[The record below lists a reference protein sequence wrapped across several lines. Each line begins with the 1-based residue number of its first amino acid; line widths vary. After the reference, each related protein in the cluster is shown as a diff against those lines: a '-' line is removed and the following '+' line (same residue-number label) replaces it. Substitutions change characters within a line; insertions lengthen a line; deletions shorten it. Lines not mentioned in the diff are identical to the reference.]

1 MNLQF
6 LGLQWGTKPNQETF
20 SKQVVMENPEVS
32 VGIDLGT
39 TFSAVAHLDSE
50 GRPLT
55 IINSEGELTTPS
67 AVFFDHDAVIVGT
80 EATIAGESD
89 TDRLA
94 RNAKRDMGGARYRK
108 KIGDCFLP
116 PEVIQ
121 SLILKR
127 LKSDA
132 ELKLGEFQK
141 AVITVPAYFNEPRRK
156 ATQDAG
162 ELAGIDVIDII
173 NEPTAA
179 ALAYGVQQ
187 GFLNDQGAAK
197 QVERVLV
204 YDLGGGTFDV
214 TLMEI
219 KNSHFRT
226 IGTAGDVYLG
236 GIDWDH
242 RIFDFAMKEFET
254 KHQIS
259 FENNNSLKE
268 KLMNQCIRAKA
279 SLSARSQTIIRIEH
293 NGERHKIEIT
303 RTDFEDLTKDL
314 LERTKLTTERLLR
327 DAKTKWSAVTKL
339 LLVGGSTRMP
349 MVGKMLEKT
358 SGLKVDR
365 TLSPDECVAHGA
377 AIYADILLKYGQD
390 AGSGISIK
398 NVNSHDLGVLGIES
412 KTQTKKRQIVI
423 PRNHSL
429 PTKASRKFRT
439 AKDGQTQIIVRVIE
453 GGTDTG
459 QGATMIGKCIVQDLP
474 PDIKKGTEIVVS
486 FNYLSSG
493 RIDVVAEI
501 PELNISADTAINR
514 ADGMT
519 RADILS
525 WKEKLASGADLL
537 DWEESSGVESPT
549 TPPPI
554 AATPIAA
561 TPIAAPAQP
570 NNPKPPPT
578 AIAPA
583 IRLSDPVKP
592 TIPEIKITKQKPN
605 RKIDIPSEEE
615 MFVFEESSP
624 TSTPGDSALDFLS
637 DTNQPSAGGSE
648 LDDFLS
654 DLDID

>member
-1 MNLQF
+1 MLFSIGEFPLTNLAIMD
-6 LGLQWGTKPNQETF
+6 KPEI
-20 SKQVVMENPEVS
+20 S

-39 TFSAVAHLDSE
+39 TFSAVAHIDNE

-108 KIGDCFLP
+108 KIRDCFLP

-132 ELKLGEFQK
+132 ELKLGEFTK

-187 GFLNDQGAAK
+187 GFLNARGAAK
-197 QVERVLV
+197 EVERVLV

-226 IGTAGDVYLG
+226 IATAGDVYLG

-259 FENNNSLKE
+259 FADDNSLKE

-293 NGERHKIEIT
+293 KGERFKIEIT
-303 RTDFEDLTKDL
+303 RGQFEELTKDL

-327 DAKTKWSAVTKL
+327 DAKTDWSSVTKL

-349 MVGKMLEKT
+349 MVAKMLEKT

-377 AIYADILLKYGQD
+377 AIYADILMKFGQE
-390 AGSGISIK
+390 AGTGISIK
-398 NVNSHDLGVLGIES
+398 NVNSHDLGVLGIDS
-412 KTQTKKRQIVI
+412 KTQTQRRKIVI

-429 PTKASRKFRT
+429 PTKAARKFRT
-439 AKDGQTQIIVRVIE
+439 AKDGQTQIVVRVIE

-459 QGATMIGKCIVQDLP
+459 QGATLIGKCIVQDLP
-474 PDIKKGTEIVVS
+474 AGIKQGTEVVVS
-486 FNYLSSG
+486 FNYLNSG

-501 PELNISADTAINR
+501 PELKISADTAINR

-525 WKEKLASGADLL
+525 WKEKLASNTDLL
-537 DWEESSGVESPT
+537 DLAEPAKDSSAAITPPTLASPTVESSKRSNP
-549 TPPPI
+549 
-554 AATPIAA
+554 
-561 TPIAAPAQP
+561 
-570 NNPKPPPT
+570 PKPPRAT
-578 AIAPA
+578 PA
-583 IRLSDPVKP
+583 IVPAIPMAVPEKP
-592 TIPEIKITKQKPN
+592 AIPEIKITKPKTK
-605 RKIDIPSEEE
+605 RKIDIPSEDE

-624 TSTPGDSALDFLS
+624 ATAPGDSALDFLN
-637 DTNQPSAGGSE
+637 DNKQPSAGGSE
-648 LDDFLS
+648 LDDFLA
-654 DLDID
+654 DLDLD

>member
-1 MNLQF
+1 MVFSIGEFPLTNLAIMD
-6 LGLQWGTKPNQETF
+6 KPEI
-20 SKQVVMENPEVS
+20 S

-39 TFSAVAHLDSE
+39 TFSAVAHIDNE

-108 KIGDCFLP
+108 KIRDCFLP

-132 ELKLGEFQK
+132 ELKLGEFTK

-187 GFLNDQGAAK
+187 GFLNARGAAK
-197 QVERVLV
+197 EVERVLV

-226 IGTAGDVYLG
+226 IATAGDVYLG

-259 FENNNSLKE
+259 FADDNSLKE

-293 NGERHKIEIT
+293 KGERFKIEIT
-303 RTDFEDLTKDL
+303 RGQFEELTKDL

-327 DAKTKWSAVTKL
+327 DAKTDWSSVTKL

-349 MVGKMLEKT
+349 MVAKMLEKT

-377 AIYADILLKYGQD
+377 AIYADILMKFGQE
-390 AGSGISIK
+390 AGTGISIK
-398 NVNSHDLGVLGIES
+398 NVNSHDLGVLGIDS
-412 KTQTKKRQIVI
+412 KTQTQRRKIVI

-429 PTKASRKFRT
+429 PTKAARKFLT
-439 AKDGQTQIIVRVIE
+439 AKDGQTQIVVRVIE

-459 QGATMIGKCIVQDLP
+459 QGATLIGKCIVQDLP
-474 PDIKKGTEIVVS
+474 AGIKQGTEVVVS
-486 FNYLSSG
+486 FNYLNSG

-501 PELNISADTAINR
+501 PELKISADTAINR

-525 WKEKLASGADLL
+525 WKEKLASNTDLL
-537 DWEESSGVESPT
+537 DLAEPAKDSSAAITPPTLASPTVESSKRSNP
-549 TPPPI
+549 
-554 AATPIAA
+554 
-561 TPIAAPAQP
+561 
-570 NNPKPPPT
+570 PKPPRAT
-578 AIAPA
+578 PA
-583 IRLSDPVKP
+583 IVPAIPMAVPEKP
-592 TIPEIKITKQKPN
+592 AIPEIKITKPKTK
-605 RKIDIPSEEE
+605 RKIDIPSEDE

-624 TSTPGDSALDFLS
+624 ATAPGDSALDFLN
-637 DTNQPSAGGSE
+637 DNKQPSAGGSE
-648 LDDFLS
+648 LDDFLA
-654 DLDID
+654 DLDLD

>member
-1 MNLQF
+1 MVFSIGEFPLTNLAIMD
-6 LGLQWGTKPNQETF
+6 KPEI
-20 SKQVVMENPEVS
+20 S

-39 TFSAVAHLDSE
+39 TFSAVAHIDNE

-108 KIGDCFLP
+108 KIRDCFLP

-132 ELKLGEFQK
+132 ELKLGEFTK

-187 GFLNDQGAAK
+187 GFLNARGAAK
-197 QVERVLV
+197 EVERVLV

-226 IGTAGDVYLG
+226 IATAGDVYLG

-259 FENNNSLKE
+259 FADDNSLKE

-293 NGERHKIEIT
+293 KGERFKIEIT
-303 RTDFEDLTKDL
+303 RGQFEELTKDL

-327 DAKTKWSAVTKL
+327 DAKTDWSSVTKL

-349 MVGKMLEKT
+349 MVAKMLEKT

-377 AIYADILLKYGQD
+377 AIYADILMKFGQE
-390 AGSGISIK
+390 AGTGISIK
-398 NVNSHDLGVLGIES
+398 NVNSHDLGVLGIDS
-412 KTQTKKRQIVI
+412 KTQTQRRKIVI

-429 PTKASRKFRT
+429 PTKAARKFRT
-439 AKDGQTQIIVRVIE
+439 AKDGQTQIVVRVIE

-459 QGATMIGKCIVQDLP
+459 QGATLIGKCIVQDLP
-474 PDIKKGTEIVVS
+474 AGIKQGTEVVVS
-486 FNYLSSG
+486 FNYLNSG

-501 PELNISADTAINR
+501 PELKISADTAINR

-525 WKEKLASGADLL
+525 WKEKLASNTDLL
-537 DWEESSGVESPT
+537 DLAEPAKDSSAAITPPTLASPTVESSKRSN
-549 TPPPI
+549 PPKPLR
-554 AATPIAA
+554 ATP
-561 TPIAAPAQP
+561 
-570 NNPKPPPT
+570 
-578 AIAPA
+578 AIEPA
-583 IRLSDPVKP
+583 IPMAVPEKP
-592 TIPEIKITKQKPN
+592 AIPEIKITKPKTK
-605 RKIDIPSEEE
+605 RKIDIPSEDE

-624 TSTPGDSALDFLS
+624 ATTPGDSALDFLN
-637 DTNQPSAGGSE
+637 DNKQPSAGGSE
-648 LDDFLS
+648 LDDFLA
-654 DLDID
+654 DLDLD

>member
-1 MNLQF
+1 
-6 LGLQWGTKPNQETF
+6 
-20 SKQVVMENPEVS
+20 MEKPEVS

-39 TFSAVAHLDSE
+39 TFSAVAHIDSE

-108 KIGDCFLP
+108 KIRDCFLP

-121 SLILKR
+121 SLILNR

-187 GFLNDQGAAK
+187 GFLNAQGAAK
-197 QVERVLV
+197 EVERVLV

-219 KNSHFRT
+219 KNSHFNT

-242 RIFDFAMKEFET
+242 RILDFAMKEFET

-259 FENNNSLKE
+259 FEDDNSLKE

-293 NGERHKIEIT
+293 NGERYKIEVT
-303 RTDFEDLTKDL
+303 RAEFEDLTRDL

-327 DAKTKWSAVTKL
+327 DAKTDWSAVTKL

-349 MVGKMLEKT
+349 MVAKMLEKI

-390 AGSGISIK
+390 AGTGISIK
-398 NVNSHDLGVLGIES
+398 NVNSHDLGVLGIDS
-412 KTQTKKRQIVI
+412 KTQTQRRKIVI

-501 PELNISADTAINR
+501 PALNISADTAINR

-525 WKEKLASGADLL
+525 WKEKLASDADLL
-537 DWEESSGVESPT
+537 DFQESSENDNSAT
-549 TPPPI
+549 APPPL
-554 AATPIAA
+554 
-561 TPIAAPAQP
+561 AAPTVATATQL
-570 NNPKPPPT
+570 NNQKPPLAKA
-578 AIAPA
+578 AIVPA
-583 IRLSDPVKP
+583 IRLTNLETAPEKP
-592 TIPEIKITKQKPN
+592 TIPAIKVTKQKTN
-605 RKIDIPSEEE
+605 RKLDIPSDEE
-615 MFVFEESSP
+615 MFVFEEKSP
-624 TSTPGDSALDFLS
+624 TSAPGESALDFLN
-637 DTNQPSAGGSE
+637 DTSNSSAEGSE

-654 DLDID
+654 DLDVD

>member
-1 MNLQF
+1 MNLQI
-6 LGLQWGTKPNQETF
+6 LGLQWRTQQRQQPFTE
-20 SKQVVMENPEVS
+20 QVTMENPEVS

-39 TFSAVAHLDSE
+39 TFSAVAHVDSE

-108 KIGDCFLP
+108 KIRDCFLP

-121 SLILKR
+121 SLILNR

-132 ELKLGEFQK
+132 ELKLGEFNK

-187 GFLNDQGAAK
+187 GFLNAQGAAK
-197 QVERVLV
+197 ETERVLV

-219 KNSHFRT
+219 KNSHFNT

-279 SLSARSQTIIRIEH
+279 SLSARSQTLIRIEH
-293 NGERHKIEIT
+293 EGERYKIEIT
-303 RTDFEDLTKDL
+303 SAEFEDLTKDL

-327 DAKTKWSAVTKL
+327 DAKTDWPAVTKL

-349 MVGKMLEKT
+349 MVAKMLEKT

-377 AIYADILLKYGQD
+377 AIYADILLKYGED
-390 AGSGISIK
+390 AGAGISIK
-398 NVNSHDLGVLGIES
+398 NVNSHDLGVLGIDS
-412 KTQTKKRQIVI
+412 KTKTKRRKILI

-429 PTKASRKFRT
+429 PTRSSRKFQT
-439 AKDGQTQIIVRVIE
+439 AKDAQTQIIVQVVE

-474 PDIKKGTEIVVS
+474 TDIKKGTEVVVS

-493 RIDVVAEI
+493 RIHVVAEI
-501 PELNISADTAINR
+501 PELKISADTAINR

-537 DWEESSGVESPT
+537 DLEKPSIAEPLSPPPSKPPPLALPPMKAT
-549 TPPPI
+549 VQANSQTPPP
-554 AATPIAA
+554 A
-561 TPIAAPAQP
+561 
-570 NNPKPPPT
+570 

-583 IRLSDPVKP
+583 IHLSDPKKQS
-592 TIPEIKITKQKPN
+592 IPEIKVTRQKTN

-615 MFVFEESSP
+615 MFVFEENPS
-624 TSTPGDSALDFLS
+624 TSTPGDSALDFLN
-637 DTNQPSAGGSE
+637 DTNKPSAGGSE

>member
-1 MNLQF
+1 MN
-6 LGLQWGTKPNQETF
+6 KPEI
-20 SKQVVMENPEVS
+20 S

-39 TFSAVAHLDSE
+39 TFSAVAHIDNE

-108 KIGDCFLP
+108 KIRNCFLP

-132 ELKLGEFQK
+132 ELKLGEFTK

-187 GFLNDQGAAK
+187 GFLNARGAAK
-197 QVERVLV
+197 EVERVLV

-226 IGTAGDVYLG
+226 IATAGDVYLG

-259 FENNNSLKE
+259 FENDNSLKE

-293 NGERHKIEIT
+293 KGERYKIEIT
-303 RTDFEDLTKDL
+303 RGQFEELTKDL

-327 DAKTKWSAVTKL
+327 DAKTDWSSVTKL

-349 MVGKMLEKT
+349 MVAKMLEKT

-377 AIYADILLKYGQD
+377 AIYADILIKFGQE
-390 AGSGISIK
+390 AGTGISIK
-398 NVNSHDLGVLGIES
+398 NVNSHDLGVLGIDS
-412 KTQTKKRQIVI
+412 KTQTQRRKIVI

-429 PTKASRKFRT
+429 PTKAARKFRT
-439 AKDGQTQIIVRVIE
+439 AKDGQKQIVVRVIE

-459 QGATMIGKCIVQDLP
+459 QGATLIGKCIVQDLP
-474 PDIKKGTEIVVS
+474 AGIKQGTEVVVS
-486 FNYLSSG
+486 FNYLNSG
-493 RIDVVAEI
+493 RIHVVAEI
-501 PELNISADTAINR
+501 PELKISADTAINR

-525 WKEKLASGADLL
+525 WKEKLASNTDLL
-537 DWEESSGVESPT
+537 DLAEPAEDGSAAITPPGLPSPTVEST
-549 TPPPI
+549 KRSNTPQPPQ
-554 AATPIAA
+554 ATP
-561 TPIAAPAQP
+561 
-570 NNPKPPPT
+570 
-578 AIAPA
+578 AIVPA
-583 IRLSDPVKP
+583 IPLAVPEKP
-592 TIPEIKITKQKPN
+592 AIPEIKITKQKTKL
-605 RKIDIPSEEE
+605 KIDIPSEDE

-624 TSTPGDSALDFLS
+624 VATPGDSALDFL
-637 DTNQPSAGGSE
+637 DNNKQPSAGGSE
-648 LDDFLS
+648 LDDFLA
-654 DLDID
+654 DLDLD

>member
-1 MNLQF
+1 MVFSIGEFPLTNLAIMD
-6 LGLQWGTKPNQETF
+6 KPEI
-20 SKQVVMENPEVS
+20 S

-39 TFSAVAHLDSE
+39 TFSAVAHIDNE

-67 AVFFDHDAVIVGT
+67 AVFFDHDAIIVGT

-108 KIGDCFLP
+108 KIRDCFLP

-132 ELKLGEFQK
+132 ELKLGEFTK

-187 GFLNDQGAAK
+187 GFLNARGAAK
-197 QVERVLV
+197 EVERVLV

-226 IGTAGDVYLG
+226 IATAGDVYLG

-259 FENNNSLKE
+259 FADDNSLKE

-293 NGERHKIEIT
+293 KGERFKIEIT
-303 RTDFEDLTKDL
+303 RGQFEELTKDL

-327 DAKTKWSAVTKL
+327 DAKTDWSSVTKL

-349 MVGKMLEKT
+349 MVAKMLEKT

-377 AIYADILLKYGQD
+377 AIYADILMKFGQE
-390 AGSGISIK
+390 AGTGISIK
-398 NVNSHDLGVLGIES
+398 NVNSHDLGVLGIDS
-412 KTQTKKRQIVI
+412 KTQTQRRKIVI

-429 PTKASRKFRT
+429 PTKAARKFRT
-439 AKDGQTQIIVRVIE
+439 AKDGQTQIVVRVIE

-459 QGATMIGKCIVQDLP
+459 QGATLIGKCIVQDLP
-474 PDIKKGTEIVVS
+474 AGIKQGTEVVVS
-486 FNYLSSG
+486 FNYLNSG

-501 PELNISADTAINR
+501 PELKISADTAINR

-525 WKEKLASGADLL
+525 WKEKLASNTDLL
-537 DWEESSGVESPT
+537 NLAEPAKDSSAAITPPTLASPTVESSKRSNP
-549 TPPPI
+549 
-554 AATPIAA
+554 
-561 TPIAAPAQP
+561 
-570 NNPKPPPT
+570 PKPPRAT
-578 AIAPA
+578 PA
-583 IRLSDPVKP
+583 IVPAIPMAVPEKP
-592 TIPEIKITKQKPN
+592 AIPEIKITKPKTK
-605 RKIDIPSEEE
+605 RKIDIPSEDE

-624 TSTPGDSALDFLS
+624 ATTPGDSALDFLN
-637 DTNQPSAGGSE
+637 DNKQPSAGGSE
-648 LDDFLS
+648 LDDFLA
-654 DLDID
+654 DLDLD

>member
-1 MNLQF
+1 MLFSIGEFPLTNLAIMD
-6 LGLQWGTKPNQETF
+6 KPEI
-20 SKQVVMENPEVS
+20 S

-39 TFSAVAHLDSE
+39 TFSAVAHIDNE

-108 KIGDCFLP
+108 KIRDCFLP

-132 ELKLGEFQK
+132 ELKLGEFTK

-187 GFLNDQGAAK
+187 GFLNARGAAK
-197 QVERVLV
+197 EVERVLV

-226 IGTAGDVYLG
+226 IATAGDVYLG

-259 FENNNSLKE
+259 FADDNSLKE

-293 NGERHKIEIT
+293 KGERFKIEIT
-303 RTDFEDLTKDL
+303 RGQFEELTKDL

-327 DAKTKWSAVTKL
+327 DAKTDWSSVTKL

-349 MVGKMLEKT
+349 MVAKMLEKT

-377 AIYADILLKYGQD
+377 AIYADILMKFGQE
-390 AGSGISIK
+390 AGTGISIK
-398 NVNSHDLGVLGIES
+398 NVNSHDLGVLGIDS
-412 KTQTKKRQIVI
+412 KTQTQRRKIVI

-429 PTKASRKFRT
+429 PTKAARKFRT
-439 AKDGQTQIIVRVIE
+439 AKDGQTQIVVRVIE

-459 QGATMIGKCIVQDLP
+459 QGATLIGKCIVQDLP
-474 PDIKKGTEIVVS
+474 AGIKQGTEVVVS
-486 FNYLSSG
+486 FNYLNSG

-501 PELNISADTAINR
+501 PELKISADTAINR

-525 WKEKLASGADLL
+525 WKEKLASNTDLL
-537 DWEESSGVESPT
+537 DLAEPAKDSSAAITPPTLASPTVESSKRSNP
-549 TPPPI
+549 
-554 AATPIAA
+554 
-561 TPIAAPAQP
+561 
-570 NNPKPPPT
+570 PKPPRAT
-578 AIAPA
+578 PA
-583 IRLSDPVKP
+583 IVPAIPMAVPEKP
-592 TIPEIKITKQKPN
+592 AIPEIKITKPKTK
-605 RKIDIPSEEE
+605 RKIDIPSEDE

-624 TSTPGDSALDFLS
+624 ATTPGDSALDFLN
-637 DTNQPSAGGSE
+637 DNKQPSAGGSE
-648 LDDFLS
+648 LDDFLA
-654 DLDID
+654 DLDLD

>member
-1 MNLQF
+1 MVFSIGEFPLTNLAIMD
-6 LGLQWGTKPNQETF
+6 KPEI
-20 SKQVVMENPEVS
+20 S

-39 TFSAVAHLDSE
+39 TFSAVAHIDNE

-108 KIGDCFLP
+108 KIRDCFLP

-132 ELKLGEFQK
+132 ELKLGEFTK

-187 GFLNDQGAAK
+187 GFLNARGAAK
-197 QVERVLV
+197 EVERVLV

-226 IGTAGDVYLG
+226 IATAGDVYLG

-259 FENNNSLKE
+259 FADDNSLKE

-293 NGERHKIEIT
+293 KGERFKIEIT
-303 RTDFEDLTKDL
+303 RGQFEELTKDL

-327 DAKTKWSAVTKL
+327 DAKTDWSSVTKL

-349 MVGKMLEKT
+349 MVAQMLEKT

-377 AIYADILLKYGQD
+377 AIYADILMKFGQE
-390 AGSGISIK
+390 AGTGISIK
-398 NVNSHDLGVLGIES
+398 NVNSHDLGVLGIDS
-412 KTQTKKRQIVI
+412 KTQTQRRKIVI

-429 PTKASRKFRT
+429 PTKAARKFRT
-439 AKDGQTQIIVRVIE
+439 AKDGQTQIVVRVIE

-459 QGATMIGKCIVQDLP
+459 QGATLIGKCIVQDLP
-474 PDIKKGTEIVVS
+474 AGIKQGTEVVVS
-486 FNYLSSG
+486 FNYLNSG

-501 PELNISADTAINR
+501 PELKISADTAINR

-525 WKEKLASGADLL
+525 WKEKLASNTDLL
-537 DWEESSGVESPT
+537 DLAEPAKDSSAAITPPTLASPTVESSKRSNP
-549 TPPPI
+549 
-554 AATPIAA
+554 
-561 TPIAAPAQP
+561 
-570 NNPKPPPT
+570 PKPPRAT
-578 AIAPA
+578 PA
-583 IRLSDPVKP
+583 IVPAIPMAVPEKP
-592 TIPEIKITKQKPN
+592 ATPEIKITKPKTK
-605 RKIDIPSEEE
+605 RKIDIPSEDE

-624 TSTPGDSALDFLS
+624 ATTPGDSALDFLN
-637 DTNQPSAGGSE
+637 DNKQPSAGGSE
-648 LDDFLS
+648 LDDFLA
-654 DLDID
+654 DLDLD

>member
-1 MNLQF
+1 MVFSIGEFPLTNLAIMD
-6 LGLQWGTKPNQETF
+6 KPEI
-20 SKQVVMENPEVS
+20 S

-39 TFSAVAHLDSE
+39 TFSAVAHIDNE

-108 KIGDCFLP
+108 KIRDCFLP

-132 ELKLGEFQK
+132 ELKLGEFTK

-187 GFLNDQGAAK
+187 GFLNARGAAK
-197 QVERVLV
+197 EVERVLV

-226 IGTAGDVYLG
+226 IATAGDVYLG

-259 FENNNSLKE
+259 FADDNSLKE

-293 NGERHKIEIT
+293 KGERFKIEIT
-303 RTDFEDLTKDL
+303 RGQFEELTKDL

-327 DAKTKWSAVTKL
+327 DAKTDWSSVTKL

-349 MVGKMLEKT
+349 MVAKMLEKT

-377 AIYADILLKYGQD
+377 AIYADILMKFGQE
-390 AGSGISIK
+390 AGTGISIK
-398 NVNSHDLGVLGIES
+398 NVNSHDLGVLGIDS
-412 KTQTKKRQIVI
+412 KTQTQRRKIVI

-429 PTKASRKFRT
+429 PTKAARKFRT
-439 AKDGQTQIIVRVIE
+439 AKDGQTQIVVRVIE

-459 QGATMIGKCIVQDLP
+459 QGATLIGKCIVQDLP
-474 PDIKKGTEIVVS
+474 AGIKQGTEVVVS
-486 FNYLSSG
+486 FNYLNSG

-501 PELNISADTAINR
+501 PELKISADTAINR

-525 WKEKLASGADLL
+525 WKEKLASNTDLL
-537 DWEESSGVESPT
+537 DLAEPAKDSSAAITPPTLASPTVESSKRSNP
-549 TPPPI
+549 
-554 AATPIAA
+554 
-561 TPIAAPAQP
+561 
-570 NNPKPPPT
+570 PKPPRAT
-578 AIAPA
+578 PA
-583 IRLSDPVKP
+583 IVPAIPMAVPEKP
-592 TIPEIKITKQKPN
+592 AIPEIKITKPKTK
-605 RKIDIPSEEE
+605 RKIDIPSEDE

-624 TSTPGDSALDFLS
+624 ATTPGDSALDFLN
-637 DTNQPSAGGSE
+637 DNKQPSAGGSE
-648 LDDFLS
+648 LDDFLA
-654 DLDID
+654 DLDLD

>member
-1 MNLQF
+1 MVFSIGEFPLTNLAIMD
-6 LGLQWGTKPNQETF
+6 KPEI
-20 SKQVVMENPEVS
+20 S

-39 TFSAVAHLDSE
+39 TFSAVAHIDNE

-108 KIGDCFLP
+108 KIRDCFLP

-132 ELKLGEFQK
+132 ELKLGEFTK

-187 GFLNDQGAAK
+187 GFLNARGAAK
-197 QVERVLV
+197 EVERVLV

-226 IGTAGDVYLG
+226 IATAGDVYLG

-259 FENNNSLKE
+259 FADDNSLKE

-293 NGERHKIEIT
+293 KGERFKIEIT
-303 RTDFEDLTKDL
+303 RGQFEELTKDL

-327 DAKTKWSAVTKL
+327 DAKTDWSSVTKL

-349 MVGKMLEKT
+349 MVAKMLEKT

-377 AIYADILLKYGQD
+377 AIYADILMKFGQE
-390 AGSGISIK
+390 AGTGISIK
-398 NVNSHDLGVLGIES
+398 NVNSHDLGVLGIDS
-412 KTQTKKRQIVI
+412 KTQTQRRKIVI

-429 PTKASRKFRT
+429 PTKAARKFRT
-439 AKDGQTQIIVRVIE
+439 AKDGQTQIVVRVIE

-459 QGATMIGKCIVQDLP
+459 QGATLIGKCIVQDLP
-474 PDIKKGTEIVVS
+474 AGIKQGTEVVVS
-486 FNYLSSG
+486 FNYLNSG

-501 PELNISADTAINR
+501 PELKISADTAINR

-525 WKEKLASGADLL
+525 WKEKLASNTDLL
-537 DWEESSGVESPT
+537 DLAEPAKDSSAAI
-549 TPPPI
+549 TPPPL
-554 AATPIAA
+554 ASPTVESSKRSNP
-561 TPIAAPAQP
+561 
-570 NNPKPPPT
+570 PKPPRAT
-578 AIAPA
+578 PA
-583 IRLSDPVKP
+583 IVPAIPMAVPEKP
-592 TIPEIKITKQKPN
+592 AIPEIKITKPKTK
-605 RKIDIPSEEE
+605 RKIDIPSEDE

-624 TSTPGDSALDFLS
+624 ATTPGDSALDFLN
-637 DTNQPSAGGSE
+637 DNKQPSAGGSE
-648 LDDFLS
+648 LDDFLA
-654 DLDID
+654 DLDLD

>member
-1 MNLQF
+1 MLFSIGEFPLTNLAIMD
-6 LGLQWGTKPNQETF
+6 KPEI
-20 SKQVVMENPEVS
+20 S

-39 TFSAVAHLDSE
+39 TFSAVAHIDNE

-108 KIGDCFLP
+108 KIRDCFLP

-132 ELKLGEFQK
+132 ELKLGEFTK

-187 GFLNDQGAAK
+187 GFLNARGAAK
-197 QVERVLV
+197 EVERVLV

-226 IGTAGDVYLG
+226 IATAGDVYLG

-259 FENNNSLKE
+259 FADDNSLKE

-293 NGERHKIEIT
+293 KGERFKIEIT
-303 RTDFEDLTKDL
+303 RGQFEELTKDL

-327 DAKTKWSAVTKL
+327 DAKTDWSSVTKL

-349 MVGKMLEKT
+349 MVAKMLEKT

-377 AIYADILLKYGQD
+377 AIYADILMKFGQE
-390 AGSGISIK
+390 AGTGISIK
-398 NVNSHDLGVLGIES
+398 NVNSHDLGVLGIDS
-412 KTQTKKRQIVI
+412 KTQTQRRKIVI

-429 PTKASRKFRT
+429 PTKAARKFRT
-439 AKDGQTQIIVRVIE
+439 AKDGQTQIVVRVIE

-459 QGATMIGKCIVQDLP
+459 QGATLIGKCIVQDLP
-474 PDIKKGTEIVVS
+474 AGIKQGTEVVVS
-486 FNYLSSG
+486 FNYLNSG

-501 PELNISADTAINR
+501 PELKISADTAINR

-525 WKEKLASGADLL
+525 WKEKLASNTDLL
-537 DWEESSGVESPT
+537 DLAEPAKDSSAAITPPTLASPTVESSKRSNP
-549 TPPPI
+549 
-554 AATPIAA
+554 
-561 TPIAAPAQP
+561 
-570 NNPKPPPT
+570 PKPPRAT
-578 AIAPA
+578 PA
-583 IRLSDPVKP
+583 IVPAIPMAVPEKP
-592 TIPEIKITKQKPN
+592 AIPEIKITKPKTK
-605 RKIDIPSEEE
+605 RKIDIPSKDE

-624 TSTPGDSALDFLS
+624 ATTPGDSALDFLN
-637 DTNQPSAGGSE
+637 DNKQPSAGGSE
-648 LDDFLS
+648 LDDFLA
-654 DLDID
+654 DLDLD

>member
-1 MNLQF
+1 MVFSIGEFPLTNLAIMD
-6 LGLQWGTKPNQETF
+6 KPEI
-20 SKQVVMENPEVS
+20 S

-39 TFSAVAHLDSE
+39 TFSAVAHIDNE

-108 KIGDCFLP
+108 KIRDCFLP

-132 ELKLGEFQK
+132 ELKLGEFTK

-187 GFLNDQGAAK
+187 GFLNARGAAK
-197 QVERVLV
+197 EVERVLV

-226 IGTAGDVYLG
+226 IATAGDVYLG

-259 FENNNSLKE
+259 FADDNSLKE

-293 NGERHKIEIT
+293 KGERFKIEIT
-303 RTDFEDLTKDL
+303 RGQFEELTKDL

-327 DAKTKWSAVTKL
+327 DAKTDWSSVTKL

-349 MVGKMLEKT
+349 MVAKMLEKT

-377 AIYADILLKYGQD
+377 AIYADILMKFGQE
-390 AGSGISIK
+390 AGTGISIK
-398 NVNSHDLGVLGIES
+398 NVNSHDLGVLGIDS
-412 KTQTKKRQIVI
+412 KTQTQRRKIVI

-429 PTKASRKFRT
+429 PTKAARKFRT
-439 AKDGQTQIIVRVIE
+439 AKDGQTQIVVRVIE

-459 QGATMIGKCIVQDLP
+459 QGATLIGKCIVQDLP
-474 PDIKKGTEIVVS
+474 AGIKQGTEVVVS
-486 FNYLSSG
+486 FNYLNSG

-501 PELNISADTAINR
+501 PELKISADTAINR

-525 WKEKLASGADLL
+525 WKEKLASNTDLL
-537 DWEESSGVESPT
+537 DLAEPAKDSSAAITPPTLASPTVESSKRSNP
-549 TPPPI
+549 
-554 AATPIAA
+554 
-561 TPIAAPAQP
+561 
-570 NNPKPPPT
+570 PKPPRAT
-578 AIAPA
+578 PA
-583 IRLSDPVKP
+583 IVPAIPMAVPEKP
-592 TIPEIKITKQKPN
+592 AIPEIKITKPKTK
-605 RKIDIPSEEE
+605 RKIDIPSEDE

-624 TSTPGDSALDFLS
+624 ATAPGDSALDFLN
-637 DTNQPSAGGSE
+637 DNKQPSAGGSE
-648 LDDFLS
+648 LDDFLA
-654 DLDID
+654 DLDLD

>member
-1 MNLQF
+1 
-6 LGLQWGTKPNQETF
+6 
-20 SKQVVMENPEVS
+20 MENSEVS

-39 TFSAVAHLDSE
+39 TFSAVAHLDNE

-94 RNAKRDMGGARYRK
+94 RNAKRDMGDARYRK
-108 KIGDCFLP
+108 KIRDCFLP

-132 ELKLGEFQK
+132 ELKLGKFQK

-197 QVERVLV
+197 ELERVLV

-254 KHQIS
+254 KHEIC
-259 FENNNSLKE
+259 FENDNSLKE

-279 SLSARSQTIIRIEH
+279 SLSARSQTIIRLEQQ
-293 NGERHKIEIT
+293 GERHKIELT
-303 RTDFEDLTKDL
+303 RASFEDLTKDL

-327 DAKTKWSAVTKL
+327 DAKTEWSTVTKL

-349 MVGKMLEKT
+349 MVGKMLEKI

-377 AIYADILLKYGQD
+377 AIYADILLKHGQD
-390 AGSGISIK
+390 AGAGISIK
-398 NVNSHDLGVLGIES
+398 NVNSHDLGVLGIDS
-412 KTQTKKRQIVI
+412 KTKTKRRKIVI
-423 PRNHSL
+423 PRNHNL
-429 PTKASRKFRT
+429 PTKASRKFQT
-439 AKDGQTQIIVRVIE
+439 AKDGQTQIIVQVIE

-474 PDIKKGTEIVVS
+474 ANIKKGTEVVVS

-493 RIDVVAEI
+493 RIHVVAEI

-525 WKEKLASGADLL
+525 WKEKLDSDADLL
-537 DWEESSGVESPT
+537 DSEE
-549 TPPPI
+549 TPKMEPQTAVPP
-554 AATPIAA
+554 
-561 TPIAAPAQP
+561 QLK
-570 NNPKPPPT
+570 NQKPPLP
-578 AIAPA
+578 AITPA
-583 IRLSDPVKP
+583 IRLSNQEKP
-592 TIPEIKITKQKPN
+592 NISEIKITKQKPK

-615 MFVFEESSP
+615 MFVFEDTSS
-624 TSTPGDSALDFLS
+624 TSTPGDSALDFLN
-637 DTNQPSAGGSE
+637 DTNKSSAGDSE

-654 DLDID
+654 DLDVD

>member
-1 MNLQF
+1 MGFSIGEFPLTNLAIMD
-6 LGLQWGTKPNQETF
+6 KPEI
-20 SKQVVMENPEVS
+20 S

-39 TFSAVAHLDSE
+39 TFSAVAHIDNE

-108 KIGDCFLP
+108 KIRDCFLP

-132 ELKLGEFQK
+132 ELKLGEFTK

-187 GFLNDQGAAK
+187 GFLNARGAAK
-197 QVERVLV
+197 EVERVLV

-226 IGTAGDVYLG
+226 IATAGDVYLG

-259 FENNNSLKE
+259 FADDNSLKE

-293 NGERHKIEIT
+293 KGERFKIEIT
-303 RTDFEDLTKDL
+303 RGQFEELTKDL

-327 DAKTKWSAVTKL
+327 DAKTDWSSVTKL

-349 MVGKMLEKT
+349 MVAKMLEKT

-377 AIYADILLKYGQD
+377 AIYADILMKFGQE
-390 AGSGISIK
+390 AGTGISIK
-398 NVNSHDLGVLGIES
+398 NVNSHDLGVLGIDS
-412 KTQTKKRQIVI
+412 KTQTQRRKIVI

-429 PTKASRKFRT
+429 PTKAARKFRT
-439 AKDGQTQIIVRVIE
+439 AKDGQTQIVVRVIE

-459 QGATMIGKCIVQDLP
+459 QGATLIGKCIVQDLP
-474 PDIKKGTEIVVS
+474 AGIKQGTEVVVS
-486 FNYLSSG
+486 FNYLNSG

-501 PELNISADTAINR
+501 PELKISADTAINR

-525 WKEKLASGADLL
+525 WKEKLASNTDLL
-537 DWEESSGVESPT
+537 DLAEPAKDSSAAITPPTLASPTVESSKRSNP
-549 TPPPI
+549 
-554 AATPIAA
+554 
-561 TPIAAPAQP
+561 
-570 NNPKPPPT
+570 PKPPRAT
-578 AIAPA
+578 PA
-583 IRLSDPVKP
+583 IVPAIPMAVPEKP
-592 TIPEIKITKQKPN
+592 AIPEIKITKPKTK
-605 RKIDIPSEEE
+605 RKIDIPSEDE

-624 TSTPGDSALDFLS
+624 ATAPGDSALDFLN
-637 DTNQPSAGGSE
+637 DNKQPSAGGSE
-648 LDDFLS
+648 LDDFLA
-654 DLDID
+654 DLDLD

>member
-1 MNLQF
+1 MVFSIGEFPLTNLAIMD
-6 LGLQWGTKPNQETF
+6 KPEI
-20 SKQVVMENPEVS
+20 S

-39 TFSAVAHLDSE
+39 TFSAVAHIDNE

-108 KIGDCFLP
+108 KIRDCFLP

-132 ELKLGEFQK
+132 ELKLGEFTK

-187 GFLNDQGAAK
+187 GFLNARGAAK
-197 QVERVLV
+197 EVERVLV

-226 IGTAGDVYLG
+226 IATAGDVYLG

-259 FENNNSLKE
+259 FADDNSLKE

-293 NGERHKIEIT
+293 KGERFKIEIT
-303 RTDFEDLTKDL
+303 RGQFEELTKDL

-327 DAKTKWSAVTKL
+327 DAKTDWSSVTKL

-349 MVGKMLEKT
+349 MVAKMLEKT

-377 AIYADILLKYGQD
+377 AIYADILMKFGQE
-390 AGSGISIK
+390 AGTGISIK
-398 NVNSHDLGVLGIES
+398 NVNSHDLGVLGIDS
-412 KTQTKKRQIVI
+412 KTQTQRRKIVI

-429 PTKASRKFRT
+429 PTKAARKFLT
-439 AKDGQTQIIVRVIE
+439 AKDGQTQIVVRVIE

-459 QGATMIGKCIVQDLP
+459 QGATLIGKCIVQDLP
-474 PDIKKGTEIVVS
+474 AGIKQGTEVVVS
-486 FNYLSSG
+486 FNYLNSG

-501 PELNISADTAINR
+501 PELKISADTAINR

-525 WKEKLASGADLL
+525 WKEKLASNTDLL
-537 DWEESSGVESPT
+537 DLAEPAKDSSAAITPPTLASPTVESSKRSNP
-549 TPPPI
+549 
-554 AATPIAA
+554 
-561 TPIAAPAQP
+561 
-570 NNPKPPPT
+570 PKPPRAT
-578 AIAPA
+578 PA
-583 IRLSDPVKP
+583 IVPAIPMAVPEKP
-592 TIPEIKITKQKPN
+592 AIPEIKITKPKTK
-605 RKIDIPSEEE
+605 RKIDIPSEDE

-624 TSTPGDSALDFLS
+624 ATTPGDSALDFLN
-637 DTNQPSAGGSE
+637 DNKQPSAGGSE
-648 LDDFLS
+648 LDDFLA
-654 DLDID
+654 DLDLD

>member
-1 MNLQF
+1 
-6 LGLQWGTKPNQETF
+6 
-20 SKQVVMENPEVS
+20 MEKPEVS

-39 TFSAVAHLDSE
+39 TFSAVAHIDSE

-108 KIGDCFLP
+108 KIRDCFLP
-116 PEVIQ
+116 PEIIQ
-121 SLILKR
+121 SLILNR

-187 GFLNDQGAAK
+187 GFLNAQGAAK
-197 QVERVLV
+197 EIERVLV

-219 KNSHFRT
+219 KNSHFKT

-259 FENNNSLKE
+259 FEDDNSLKE

-279 SLSARSQTIIRIEH
+279 SLSARSQTIVRIEH
-293 NGERHKIEIT
+293 NGERYKIEIT
-303 RTDFEDLTKDL
+303 RAEFEDVTRDL

-327 DAKTKWSAVTKL
+327 DAKTDWSAVTKL

-349 MVGKMLEKT
+349 MVAKMLEKI

-390 AGSGISIK
+390 AGTGISIK
-398 NVNSHDLGVLGIES
+398 NVNSHDLGVLGIDS
-412 KTQTKKRQIVI
+412 KTQTQRRKIVI

-429 PTKASRKFRT
+429 PTTASRKYRT

-501 PELNISADTAINR
+501 PDLNISADTAINR
-514 ADGMT
+514 TDGMT
-519 RADILS
+519 RADVLS
-525 WKEKLASGADLL
+525 WKEKLASDADLL
-537 DWEESSGVESPT
+537 DFQKSSESDNSAT
-549 TPPPI
+549 APPPL
-554 AATPIAA
+554 AAPTVATPV
-561 TPIAAPAQP
+561 QLKDQ
-570 NNPKPPPT
+570 KPPLAKA
-578 AIAPA
+578 AIVPA
-583 IRLSDPVKP
+583 IRLTNLETDPEKP
-592 TIPEIKITKQKPN
+592 TIPEIKVTKKNNN
-605 RKIDIPSEEE
+605 RKIDIPSDEE
-615 MFVFEESSP
+615 MFVFEEKPP
-624 TSTPGDSALDFLS
+624 TSAPDGSALDFLN
-637 DTNQPSAGGSE
+637 DTSKSSAEGSE

-654 DLDID
+654 DLDVD